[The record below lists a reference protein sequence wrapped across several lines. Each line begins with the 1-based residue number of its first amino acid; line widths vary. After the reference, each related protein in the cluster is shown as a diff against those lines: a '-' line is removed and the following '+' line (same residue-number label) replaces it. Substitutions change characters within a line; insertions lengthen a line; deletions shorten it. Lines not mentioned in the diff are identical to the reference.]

1 MALKQILQRLHK
13 TFPFPLYRMSCI
25 LWHLQKRELIILSR
39 NLPDLWISF
48 SKKRGDTPIKLIV
61 INYAVLCLN
70 YLMSTSTLYFVP
82 DLKEQ
87 MHCID
92 WKVKAWQ
99 MQIKLFTITSK
110 DIIFQKH
117 WLWKIEDAEY
127 MSWQNFRRQC
137 TNYFNKLNYLPSSI
151 DEIPGRT
158 FEIISACSI
167 SENELYF
174 LTAWKGI
181 SRDRQLCKKKYKMN
195 VCID

>member
-87 MHCID
+87 M
-92 WKVKAWQ
+92 
-99 MQIKLFTITSK
+99 QIKLFSITSN
-110 DIIFQKH
+110 DINFQKH
-117 WLWKIEDAEY
+117 WLWKIEDAV
-127 MSWQNFRRQC
+127 MQTTW
-137 TNYFNKLNYLPSSI
+137 
-151 DEIPGRT
+151 
-158 FEIISACSI
+158 
-167 SENELYF
+167 ELTKF
-174 LTAWKGI
+174 QKTMHEPL
-181 SRDRQLCKKKYKMN
+181 Q
-195 VCID
+195 